1 MVMIRFLFA
10 ICLIL
15 FSYGFSY
22 DDVIVDAGS
31 VAKKLETAPVA
42 YYGSLVSDNGFNQDQ
57 LIKINF
63 EKDYPQVHKSFVEW
77 SELKTARIKR
87 DLAEAPEIVRKTF
100 NLLLKKEFTGFYI
113 IHKIVRVD
121 KVYNKTSKT
130 WENPKPEDKKKVLTQ
145 FAYVG
150 PDIVRDSSS
159 FKLIERVLTIPYMG
173 SEDVPLKRVF
183 FIDGVSAP
191 IAFLEDSYLENVQF
205 FPYRLNYTVEP
216 NYAIEVRE
224 RMEKLVSDGA
234 YKAAALLADSAD
246 LSLHSKAL
254 LKFLSEDYDFIANED
269 SLSDYWVTQNS
280 YNYEDGLDHLLKWVG
295 KRIYREKFRCEDL
308 PKVPDRDNELLC
320 VTIEN
325 IALGKYPGETIKR
338 INGVGIALGGDLGIP
353 FLVGD
358 FPDYKP
364 FLYFDVGFGVRIYD
378 VVVAFEFTSRA
389 MDAKCDS
396 CGNFDYGIQSRLGY
410 RLFETKYFE
419 GVAFVNVGGAFYVVP
434 DKEDEKRK
442 NKQEGYFRY
451 GAGAYVDLL
460 VPSFIGTQMPLGD
473 PFAGRVAFRLK
484 AGFHNMKASKY
495 GHADGISPYISLG
508 LWIRGDFVGSR

>member
-77 SELKTARIKR
+77 SELKTARIER

-100 NLLLKKEFTGFYI
+100 NLLSKKELTGFYI

-121 KVYNKTSKT
+121 KVYNKTLKT

-145 FAYVG
+145 FAYIG
-150 PDIVRDSSS
+150 PDIIRDSSS

-191 IAFLEDSYLENVQF
+191 VAFLEDSYLENVQF

-320 VTIEN
+320 ETIEN
-325 IALGKYPGETIKR
+325 IALGKYLGETIKR
-338 INGVGIALGGDLGIP
+338 INNVGIALGGDLGIP
-353 FLVGD
+353 FLAGD
-358 FPDYKP
+358 FPDYKS
-364 FLYFDVGFGVRIYD
+364 FFFFNVALDFRIYN
-378 VVVAFEFTSRA
+378 VMLSFEFNTRSL
-389 MDAKCDS
+389 DEKCDS
-396 CGNFDYGIQSRLGY
+396 CGFLDYGIHSMLGY
-410 RLFETKYFE
+410 RVLKTKYFE
-419 GVAFVNVGGAFYVVP
+419 GAAFANLGKAFYVVRR
-434 DKEDEKRK
+434 DGEEKRE
-442 NKQEGYFRY
+442 NKQESYFRY
-451 GAGAYVDLL
+451 GFGAYVDYLFPSL
-460 VPSFIGTQMPLGD
+460 VGKTMPEGD
-473 PFAGRVAFRLK
+473 PIAGRIAIRLK

-495 GHADGISPYISLG
+495 GHSKGISPYISLG
-508 LWIRGDFVGSR
+508 FRLRGDFVGCR